1 MIDPQVLEEKALAD
15 FAAVKGKLVRI
26 SWIYGYMGDDGWEG
40 PADGGLFG
48 VIVRVLDTP
57 ENELRRWRDD
67 WLDPIYDV
75 EVIVPGDLPEDLRS
89 CWIHGKS
96 CNLNGDEENG
106 WITKVL

>member
-1 MIDPQVLEEKALAD
+1 MMDEQVLEAKALAD

-26 SWIYGYMGDDGWEG
+26 DWLYGYIDDNGWEG
-40 PADGGLFG
+40 PADGGPYG

-57 ENELRRWRDD
+57 ENELRRWCCE

-75 EVIVPGDLPEDLRS
+75 EVIVPGDLPEGLRS

-96 CNLNGDEENG
+96 YNLKGEEQKG
-106 WITKVL
+106 WIRKVL